1 LEDDKMKNK
10 GFTLIELMIVVAIIA
25 IIAAIAIP
33 NLLRSRLQSNESGTI
48 GNLKTIVGAETAFSS
63 ANGEYSDDIDELTTA
78 EPPFLDGAWD
88 GVKSGYT
95 YTYTPVA
102 GDTIQDYWVF
112 AEPSQ
117 QDISG
122 SRGFGVG
129 SDGVIRWAADGN
141 EPDQD
146 LGTPIGEVV

>member
-1 LEDDKMKNK
+1 MKNK

-63 ANGEYSDDIDELTTA
+63 ANGQYSDTLVELTTA
-78 EPPFLDGAWD
+78 TPPFLDGDWAPAS
-88 GVKSGYT
+88 VKSGYT
-95 YTYTPVA
+95 YLYTPTA
-102 GDTIQDYWVF
+102 GTTIQDYWVY
-112 AEPSQ
+112 AEPDQ
-117 QDISG
+117 LDISG

-129 SDGVIRWAADGN
+129 SDGVIRWVAGGGDPGVG
-141 EPDQD
+141 
-146 LGTPIGEVV
+146 GTPIGETV